1 MTDTILNITE
11 FIASLCALL
20 FFVFILVALVVLAGY
35 IVLATILNII
45 LWIRS
50 KKSVEKLLIL
60 TE

>member
-20 FFVFILVALVVLAGY
+20 FFSFILVALVVLAGY
-35 IVLATILNII
+35 IVLVTILNII

-50 KKSVEKLLIL
+50 KKR
-60 TE
+60 

>member
-11 FIASLCALL
+11 FIASLCSLL

-50 KKSVEKLLIL
+50 KKR
-60 TE
+60 

>member
-1 MTDTILNITE
+1 MTDTILNITK

-50 KKSVEKLLIL
+50 KKR
-60 TE
+60 

>member
-20 FFVFILVALVVLAGY
+20 LFVFILVALVVLSGY

-50 KKSVEKLLIL
+50 KKR
-60 TE
+60 

>member
-11 FIASLCALL
+11 FIASLCSLLL

-50 KKSVEKLLIL
+50 KKR
-60 TE
+60 

>member
-11 FIASLCALL
+11 FIASLCTLL

-50 KKSVEKLLIL
+50 KKR
-60 TE
+60 